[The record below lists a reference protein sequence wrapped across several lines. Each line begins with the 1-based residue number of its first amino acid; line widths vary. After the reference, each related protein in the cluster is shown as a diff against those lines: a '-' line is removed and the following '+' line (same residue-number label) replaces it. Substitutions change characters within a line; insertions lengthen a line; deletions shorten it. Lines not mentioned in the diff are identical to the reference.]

1 MKLESI
7 AMLVIL
13 VLSMISTW
21 VQFYFS
27 FKFQDLTHQLELKR
41 LEFDWKNNEANR
53 ELSAN
58 LKKFDSKNHE
68 VLEKISNDFQL
79 RKIKLDKSL
88 VVKEHLIP
96 QIRETFI
103 NYTFTTLREIESSN
117 LFPIRFSDNQKKL
130 ESEVIL
136 YCPEAV
142 EIITSF
148 KDNNVIIPDKVR
160 EPGFNERENLILMF
174 RTNVLPILSNRLL
187 LEEHRSSED

>member
-7 AMLVIL
+7 SMLVIL

-27 FKFQDLTHQLELKR
+27 FKSQNLTHQLELKR
-41 LEFDWKNNEANR
+41 LDIDWKNNVANR

-58 LKKFDSKNHE
+58 LKELDIKNHE
-68 VLEKISNDFQL
+68 DLEKISNDFQL
-79 RKIKLDKSL
+79 RKTKLDKSL
-88 VVKEHLIP
+88 AVKEHLIP

-136 YCPEAV
+136 YCPEVV
-142 EIITSF
+142 ETITSF
-148 KDNNVIIPDKVR
+148 KDNNVIIPDEVK
-160 EPGFNERENLILMF
+160 EPGFNERENLISMF
-174 RTNVLPILSNRLL
+174 KTDVLPILSNRLL
-187 LEEHRSSED
+187 LEEHRSS